1 MKKIIKF
8 LIVVISLMLITIL
21 IAWLQA
27 YIIDPLLYKPRTYH
41 VDCILLINCTA
52 EGIIF
57 PRINCQGAYY
67 GSECELRKFSKWYK
81 KLD

>member
-1 MKKIIKF
+1 MNKKIKF
-8 LIVVISLMLITIL
+8 LIVIISLALITIV

-27 YIIDPLLYKPRTYH
+27 YIINPLLYKPRIFPYNCT
-41 VDCILLINCTA
+41 LLINCTV

-57 PRINCQGAYY
+57 PRINCQGMYY
-67 GSECELRKFSKWYK
+67 GSGWEGRFTKWYE